1 MAAPITLSFALSRAE
16 YAAGARA
23 ELGRVVRV
31 AAIAGAG
38 LLAAGVAA
46 KIDLLTAIGTIAVL
60 VAASAWFFP
69 WWQWAIDPSLH
80 MEEQWSIDGD
90 GCTVERRASHHRV
103 GWDFYRELANS
114 GRVYALLGDRGVTDI
129 LPKRA
134 FASRAE
140 EDTFVDL
147 VSAHVAV
154 REQAPTTPSR
164 GGWTD

>member
-1 MAAPITLSFALSRAE
+1 VAAPITLSFSLSRSE

-46 KIDLLTAIGTIAVL
+46 KIDLLTAVGTVAV
-60 VAASAWFFP
+60 VMAASAWCFP
-69 WWQWAIDPSLH
+69 WWQWATEPSLEL
-80 MEEQWSIDGD
+80 EEQWSIDAE
-90 GCTVERRASHHRV
+90 GCTIQRRASHQRIE
-103 GWDFYRELANS
+103 WSFYRELDTS
-114 GRVYALLGDRGVTDI
+114 GRVYVLLGHRGVTDI

-134 FASRAE
+134 FASDAE
-140 EDTFVDL
+140 EKAFIDV
-147 VSAHVAV
+147 VSAHLVV
-154 REQAPTTPSR
+154 RDRTPATTP